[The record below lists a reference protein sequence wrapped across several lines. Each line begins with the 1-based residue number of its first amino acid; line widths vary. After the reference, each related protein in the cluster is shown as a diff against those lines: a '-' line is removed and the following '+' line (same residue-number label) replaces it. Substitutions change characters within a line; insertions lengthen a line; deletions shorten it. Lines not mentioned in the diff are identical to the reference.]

1 MSISEKGKKGFQ
13 SINIEDKKSSRV
25 SAYITKK
32 EAEKW
37 QQYLSKN
44 NLKSTEVIR
53 EFILTFL

>member
-25 SAYITKK
+25 SAYITKN

-53 EFILTFL
+53 EFILTLI

>member
-37 QQYLSKN
+37 KEYISKN

-53 EFILTFL
+53 EFILTLI

>member
-1 MSISEKGKKGFQ
+1 MSQSKKGKKGFQ

-25 SAYITKK
+25 SSYLTKN

-37 QQYLSKN
+37 KEYLSEN

-53 EFILTFL
+53 EFILTLI

>member
-1 MSISEKGKKGFQ
+1 MSISKKGFKGFQ

-37 QQYLSKN
+37 KEYLSKN
-44 NLKSTEVIR
+44 DLKSTELIR
-53 EFILTFL
+53 EFILTLI

>member
-1 MSISEKGKKGFQ
+1 MSISKKGFKGFQ